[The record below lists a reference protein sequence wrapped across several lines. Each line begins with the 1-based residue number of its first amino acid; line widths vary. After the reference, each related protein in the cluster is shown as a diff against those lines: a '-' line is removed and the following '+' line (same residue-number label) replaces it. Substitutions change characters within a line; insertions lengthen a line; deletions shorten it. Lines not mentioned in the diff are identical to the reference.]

1 MCLWRPFVYL
11 SWLKAAWKFVLK
23 SWILDWMHLKG
34 VFTAP
39 QTERMTDWVVL
50 KGEKEKKKT
59 TNKNSAIF
67 LQLKAELYARVGTHT
82 FCLSL
87 FAAVGGMLGER
98 AIASWVE
105 EQDLVG
111 LTVKSSV
118 CIGATRREHALREA
132 FLRKV
137 PNQSSQHWRSI
148 LLQKVV
154 QRSAKII
161 QNCQWTE
168 RNRKVWCWGVVLPPS
183 LLGSVLHLPLSSV
196 ISGMCLSIF
205 CKNNKKGVMPQKH
218 WYFV

>member
-1 MCLWRPFVYL
+1 
-11 SWLKAAWKFVLK
+11 
-23 SWILDWMHLKG
+23 
-34 VFTAP
+34 
-39 QTERMTDWVVL
+39 MTDWVVL

-59 TNKNSAIF
+59 TNNSAIF

-111 LTVKSSV
+111 LMVNSSV

-168 RNRKVWCWGVVLPPS
+168 RNRKVWCWGVALPPS

-196 ISGMCLSIF
+196 ISGVCLSIF